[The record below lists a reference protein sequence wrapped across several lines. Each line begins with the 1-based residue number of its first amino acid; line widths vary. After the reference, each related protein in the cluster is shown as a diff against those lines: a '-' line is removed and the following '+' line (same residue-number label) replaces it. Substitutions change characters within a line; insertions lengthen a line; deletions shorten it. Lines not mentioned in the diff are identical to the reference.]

1 MSQLV
6 FLSYTA
12 ELAKYPEGQSFRHK
26 AEEAVRRAGD
36 SVSDMA
42 YFGAHDEKPASYCAD
57 AVGRC
62 DVYVALIGHR
72 YGSPVADRPDISYVQ
87 LEFEI
92 ATRRGIPRIV
102 LMLDDDAPMPYRLM
116 ADDPPDLIARQRAFR
131 KRLQGMGGLIIDKFR
146 TPDELQTK
154 VFQALTELRYAP
166 ERDRATAPESVDSI
180 WRTHVNYSQLALEQ
194 QLSGPGKELYSVAL
208 SPEKGLV
215 AAGSESEV
223 LIWHRDDPSH
233 PEVVQGYGR
242 YVYSVAFSADGS
254 ALVSGDENGGVR
266 VLDVASGEFV
276 WAQEH
281 DGEGHHEGVYSV
293 TFSPDSRM
301 VASGSYDRQ
310 VKLWNATNG
319 QLRDSRAHSGRI
331 ASVAFDRNSRLL
343 ATGSHDNSVSVWNL
357 RTGELR
363 QLGGC
368 TSSVESVAFSP
379 ISDLLVAG
387 GLDKMVRVWNVH
399 TGHEEWVGR
408 GHEYLVRSVAFSPDG
423 ATVASASWDKTVR
436 LWNTDA
442 GDCIHKVPWDRKRL
456 PYHTDWIWAVAFS
469 PDGMLL
475 ASVGSDG
482 KVILWRVQN
491 PDESMPTP
499 PWRTTETHE

>member
-12 ELAKYPEGQSFRHK
+12 ELAKYPADKSFRQK

-36 SVSDMA
+36 SISDME
-42 YFGAHDEKPASYCAD
+42 YFGARDKKPASVCAD
-57 AVGRC
+57 EVARC
-62 DVYVALIGHR
+62 DVYVAIIGHR
-72 YGSPVADRPDISYVQ
+72 YGSQVADRPDISYVQ

-92 ATRRGIPRIV
+92 ATRQGIPRIV
-102 LMLDDDAPMPYRLM
+102 LMLDEDAPMPYRLM
-116 ADDPPDLIARQRAFR
+116 MDDRPELMSRQRAFR
-131 KRLQGMGGLIIDKFR
+131 QGLQKMHGLTIDKFR

-166 ERDRATAPESVDSI
+166 QRDKASAPPEDST
-180 WRTHVNYSQLALEQ
+180 WSWQTRVNYSQLALEQ

-223 LIWHRDDPSH
+223 LIWHRDDPTN
-233 PEVVQGYGR
+233 PDTIEGYGR
-242 YVYSVAFSADGS
+242 YVYSVAFSSDGS

-276 WAQEH
+276 WAQEQ
-281 DGEGHHEGVYSV
+281 DGEGHREGVYSV
-293 TFSPDSRM
+293 AFSPDGRM

-310 VKLWNATNG
+310 VKLWNANNG
-319 QLRDSRAHSGRI
+319 QLRDSRAHGGRI
-331 ASVAFDRNSRLL
+331 ASVAFDHDSRLL
-343 ATGSHDNSVSVWNL
+343 ATGSHDNSVTVWNL

-379 ISDLLVAG
+379 KADLLVAG
-387 GLDKMVRVWNVH
+387 GLDKMVRLWNVN
-399 TGHEEWVGR
+399 TGQQEWVGR

-423 ATVASASWDKTVR
+423 ETVASASWDKTVR

-442 GDCIHKVPWDRKRL
+442 GDCIHKVPWDRKHL

-482 KVILWRVQN
+482 KVILWRVQS
-491 PDESMPTP
+491 PDES
-499 PWRTTETHE
+499 

>member
-1 MSQLV
+1 MPDLV
-6 FLSYTA
+6 FLSYTS
-12 ELAKYPEGQSFRHK
+12 ELANYPEGGSFRQK

-36 SVSDMA
+36 AVSDMA
-42 YFGAHDEKPASYCAD
+42 YFGARDEQPARYCAEM
-57 AVGRC
+57 VERC
-62 DVYVALIGHR
+62 DIYVALIGHR

-87 LEFEI
+87 LEFET
-92 ATRRGIPRIV
+92 ATNRGIPRIV
-102 LMLDDDAPMPYRLM
+102 LMLDEDAPLPYRLM
-116 ADDPPDLIARQRAFR
+116 MDDPPDLMSRQRGFR
-131 KRLQGMGGLIIDKFR
+131 KKLQQLGLTTDEFR
-146 TPDELQTK
+146 TPEELQTK
-154 VFQALTELRYAP
+154 LFQALTELKHAP
-166 ERDRATAPESVDSI
+166 ARGARTTPVSTDSS

-194 QLSGPGKELYSVAL
+194 QLSGAGKELYSVAL
-208 SPEKGLV
+208 SPDKGLV

-223 LIWHRDDPSH
+223 LIWHRDNPAQ
-233 PEVVQGYGR
+233 PEVVEGYGR
-242 YVYSVAFSADGS
+242 YVYSVAFSADG
-254 ALVSGDENGGVR
+254 ATLASGDEDGGVR

-276 WAQEH
+276 WAQEQN
-281 DGEGHHEGVYSV
+281 GEGHTEGVYSV
-293 TFSPDSRM
+293 AFSPDGQF

-310 VKLWNATNG
+310 VKLWNAGNG
-319 QLRDSRAHSGRI
+319 QLRDARAQSGRI

-357 RTGELR
+357 RTGESKHLD
-363 QLGGC
+363 GS

-379 ISDLLVAG
+379 VADLLAAG
-387 GLDKMVRVWNVH
+387 GLDKMVRVWNVN
-399 TGHEEWVGR
+399 TSREEWVGR

-436 LWNTDA
+436 LWDADA
-442 GDCIHKVPWDRKRL
+442 GNCIHKVPWDRKHL

-491 PDESMPTP
+491 PGETMPGRHT
-499 PWRTTETHE
+499 R